1 VTPLPHEAHL
11 AAMAGLDLV
20 GPATLR
26 RLAALGDPVETWDH
40 LRNGRLPVSVCAART
55 EPPRTQI
62 DRWAAQARTIDPA
75 DVWTRLRRIGV
86 GVVSLGGPGYPEAL
100 RSDPDPPVLLFTLGD
115 PATLDQPC
123 VAVVGTRGATAYGR
137 GVAHDL
143 GRDLAANGVCVVSGL
158 ALGIDA
164 AAHAGACRGGAGPA
178 AVVGAGP
185 DRPCP
190 RPNLPLARRVATL
203 GLLCSE
209 LPPGVGAQPWRFP
222 VRNRIVA
229 GLSQVVV
236 VVESAATGGSMSTV
250 EHAILRNRTVLAV
263 PGPVDA
269 PTSAG
274 CNALL
279 ADGAVVCSGVD
290 DVLAALGGAVRPAG
304 PLPDHRMAPTG
315 AAAAVLDLLGW
326 RPESVEYLVVASGLP
341 IRSLVGELERLE
353 RAGWVVRRDGFVE
366 RLGTS
371 GRAGDLG
378 ATP

>member
-1 VTPLPHEAHL
+1 MTPLPHEAHL

-20 GPATLR
+20 GPATLQ
-26 RLAALGDPVETWDH
+26 RLAALGEPGATWER
-40 LRNGRLPVSVCAART
+40 LRTGRLPVSVCAARS
-55 EPPRTQI
+55 EPPRAQL
-62 DRWAAQARTIDPA
+62 DRWVAQARTIDPVE
-75 DVWTRLRRIGV
+75 VWDRLRRAGV

-123 VAVVGTRGATAYGR
+123 VAVVGTRRATAYGR

-143 GRDLAANGVCVVSGL
+143 GRDLAAHGICVVSGL

-164 AAHAGACRGGAGPA
+164 AAHAGACQGGAGPA

-229 GLSQVVV
+229 GLARVVV

-250 EHAILRNRTVLAV
+250 EHAVLRDRTVLAV

-274 CNALL
+274 CNSLL
-279 ADGAVVCSGVD
+279 AEGAVVCSGVD
-290 DVLAALGGAVRPAG
+290 DVLVALGGTPGAAAPR
-304 PLPDHRMAPTG
+304 PDHRVAPTG
-315 AAAAVLDLLGW
+315 AAAVVLDALGW
-326 RPESVEYLVVASGLP
+326 RPESVEYLVTVSGLP
-341 IRSLVGELERLE
+341 LRSLVGELERLE

-371 GRAGDLG
+371 GRAVDLG
-378 ATP
+378 VIP

>member
-1 VTPLPHEAHL
+1 MTPLPHEAHL

-26 RLAALGDPVETWDH
+26 RLAALGDPVETWER
-40 LRNGRLPVSVCAART
+40 LRNGRLPDSVCAART

-62 DRWAAQARTIDPA
+62 DRWAAQARTVDPA
-75 DVWTRLRRIGV
+75 DVWTRLRRSGV

-123 VAVVGTRGATAYGR
+123 VAVVGTRRATAYGR

-143 GRDLAANGVCVVSGL
+143 GRDLAASGVCVVSGL

-190 RPNLPLARRVATL
+190 RPNLPLARRVAAL

-222 VRNRIVA
+222 VRNRVVA
-229 GLSQVVV
+229 GLAQVVV

-290 DVLAALGGAVRPAG
+290 DVLAALGGVVGVAAPR
-304 PLPDHRMAPTG
+304 PDHRVAPTG
-315 AAAAVLDLLGW
+315 VAAAVLDLLGW
-326 RPESVEYLVVASGLP
+326 RPESLEYLVAASGLP

-353 RAGWVVRRDGFVE
+353 RTGWVVRRDGFVE
-366 RLGTS
+366 RRGTS
-371 GRAGDLG
+371 GRAADLG
-378 ATP
+378 AIP

>member
-1 VTPLPHEAHL
+1 MTPLPYEAHL

-26 RLAALGDPVETWDH
+26 RLAALGDPVETWER
-40 LRNGRLPVSVCAART
+40 LRNGRLPDSVCAART
-55 EPPRTQI
+55 EPPRAQI
-62 DRWAAQARTIDPA
+62 DRWAAQARTVDPT
-75 DVWTRLRRIGV
+75 DVWTRLRRSGI
-86 GVVSLGGPGYPEAL
+86 GVVSLGGSGYPEAL

-123 VAVVGTRGATAYGR
+123 VAVVGTRRATAYGR

-143 GRDLAANGVCVVSGL
+143 GRDLAASGVCVVSGL

-190 RPNLPLARRVATL
+190 RPNLALARRVASL
-203 GLLCSE
+203 GLLCTE

-229 GLSQVVV
+229 GLAQVVV
-236 VVESAATGGSMSTV
+236 VVESASTGGSMSTV
-250 EHAILRNRTVLAV
+250 EHAILRDRTVLAV

-290 DVLAALGGAVRPAG
+290 DVLAALGGAVGPAAPRPDRRA
-304 PLPDHRMAPTG
+304 APTG

-326 RPESVEYLVVASGLP
+326 RPESLEYLVAESGLP
-341 IRSLVGELERLE
+341 IRSVVRELERLE

-371 GRAGDLG
+371 GRAVDLG
-378 ATP
+378 AIP